1 MSAAEQQHCHCKLVE
16 FKIFPQGAISA
27 VQEHPLKL
35 QILVCWSEGF
45 VTMRTAGDLEFILT
59 DERWFALKVQSLLS
73 VICYLCVVSL
83 HILLSSADSKL

>member
-27 VQEHPLKL
+27 VL
-35 QILVCWSEGF
+35 QILVCWSEGV

-83 HILLSSADSKL
+83 HILLSSAASKL